1 MTDDQAY
8 FESKDFQKILMKYEE
23 SAKSGQAIYMDADD
37 LADIAD
43 YYQLHGR
50 TDEAEAVISLALEY
64 NPEAVGPLL
73 YRAREAMNRN
83 DFETAQSYAEHIEAI
98 DSQEGLYFRGELLI
112 CQDKI
117 EEADELF
124 RENLKETM
132 PDEQMDYVYDVA
144 SLFSDYALFDKA
156 FEWIARSQGDDS
168 DDFKE
173 LMART
178 LFGLGKYKDSER
190 IFNELIDHNPF
201 SVSYWNALASAQFMN
216 EDYNAAITSSEYA
229 IAIDPNDA
237 ESILSKANG
246 LYNLGNFE
254 SALSY
259 FKRYSELMPHDD
271 FGYLHQGTC
280 LINLNRFEEAI
291 VILETAEQEAD
302 ERSVYL
308 PDIYQELA
316 FAYSELK
323 KPDSALY
330 YIDKTKEL
338 DCDQTNMEIV
348 RGHILLANGRL
359 EEAELTFRR
368 ALQHTEDVPRTMLRI
383 IVSLYDNHY
392 VRSSYTLLKNFFR
405 HVDDD
410 WKEGYSYMAVCCLS
424 MNKQG
429 EFLRYLK
436 MAVERNPK
444 EAKAVLNSYFPEG
457 MHPEDY
463 YDYMSNKMNNQ

>member
-8 FESKDFQKILMKYEE
+8 FESKGFQEILKKYEE
-23 SAKSGQAIYMDADD
+23 SAKSGHPVYMDADD

-50 TDEAEAVISLALEY
+50 TEEAETVINLALEY

-83 DFETAQSYAEHIEAI
+83 DFETAQAYAERIEAV
-98 DSQEGLYFRGELLI
+98 DNQEGLYFKGELLI
-112 CQDKI
+112 SQEKI
-117 EEADELF
+117 EEANELF
-124 RENLKETM
+124 RENLKEM
-132 PDEQMDYVYDVA
+132 LPDEQMDYVYDVA
-144 SLFSDYALFDKA
+144 CLFSDYAIFDKA

-178 LFGLGKYKDSER
+178 FFGLGKYQDSER

-237 ESILSKANG
+237 DSILSKANG
-246 LYNLGNFE
+246 LYHLGNYE
-254 SALSY
+254 TALSY
-259 FKRYSELMPHDD
+259 YKRYTELMPHDT
-271 FGYLHQGTC
+271 FGYMHQGTC
-280 LINLNRFEEAI
+280 LINLSRFEEAI
-291 VILETAEQEAD
+291 ASLEIAEQEAD
-302 ERSVYL
+302 EKSVYL

-323 KPDSALY
+323 KPDSAIY
-330 YIDKTKEL
+330 YLDKTKEL

-359 EEAELTFRR
+359 EEAEQTFRH
-368 ALQHTEDVPRTMLRI
+368 ALQYTKDAPRAMLRI

-410 WKEGYSYMAVCCLS
+410 WKEGFSYMAVCCLD
-424 MNKQG
+424 MNKQD
-429 EFLRYLK
+429 EFLYYLK
-436 MAVERNPK
+436 LAVERNPK
-444 EAKAVLNSYFPEG
+444 EARTIMNGYFPEG
-457 MHPEDY
+457 MQPEEY
-463 YDYMSNKMNNQ
+463 YDYMLNKMSNQ

>member
-1 MTDDQAY
+1 
-8 FESKDFQKILMKYEE
+8 
-23 SAKSGQAIYMDADD
+23 MDADD

-50 TDEAEAVISLALEY
+50 TEEAETVINLALEY

-83 DFETAQSYAEHIEAI
+83 DFETAQAYAERIEAV
-98 DSQEGLYFRGELLI
+98 DNQEGLYFKGELLI
-112 CQDKI
+112 SQEKI

-124 RENLKETM
+124 RENLKEM
-132 PDEQMDYVYDVA
+132 LPDEQMDYVYDVA
-144 SLFSDYALFDKA
+144 CLFSDYAIFDKA

-178 LFGLGKYKDSER
+178 FFGLGKYQDSER

-229 IAIDPNDA
+229 IAIDPNDP

-246 LYNLGNFE
+246 LYNLGNYE

-259 FKRYSELMPHDD
+259 FKRYSELMPHDE

-280 LINLNRFEEAI
+280 LINLSRFEEAI
-291 VILETAEQEAD
+291 AILETAEQESD
-302 ERSVYL
+302 EKSVYL
-308 PDIYQELA
+308 VDIYQELA

-323 KPDSALY
+323 KPDSGLY
-330 YIDKTKEL
+330 YIDKTMEL
-338 DCDQTNMEIV
+338 DCDHTNMEIIK
-348 RGHILLANGRL
+348 GHILLANGRMD
-359 EEAELTFRR
+359 EAKQIFRHALRHAENAPR
-368 ALQHTEDVPRTMLRI
+368 AMLRV

-392 VRSSYTLLKNFFR
+392 VNLSYILLKTFFKK
-405 HVDDD
+405 VDDD
-410 WKEGYSYMAVCCLS
+410 WKEGYSYMALCCLD
-424 MNKQG
+424 MNKQD
-429 EFLRYLK
+429 EFLHYLK
-436 MAVERNPK
+436 LAVERNPK
-444 EAKAVLNSYFPEG
+444 EARTVMNGFFPED
-457 MHPEDY
+457 MRPEDY
-463 YDYMSNKMNNQ
+463 YDYMLNKMNGQ